1 LGPNIAGIV
10 INRNMEYPD
19 LNLSIPVIVAV
30 VEGPNV
36 IKVPPKNP
44 KIPEK
49 ITSERKL

>member
-1 LGPNIAGIV
+1 MAGIV

-19 LNLSIPVIVAV
+19 LNFSIPVMVAV

-49 ITSERKL
+49 IANETKL